1 MRVAAPFGQA
11 WCDRQARE
19 EEDHVVVENCGARSA
34 RERDMNEEK
43 KAETTEPADGV
54 AVPPHPHTKEPA
66 DGSAGGVFV
75 PPHPHTEEPAGE

>member
-1 MRVAAPFGQA
+1 
-11 WCDRQARE
+11 
-19 EEDHVVVENCGARSA
+19 
-34 RERDMNEEK
+34 MNEEK